1 MNWEGLVEFVW
12 NDSINSSRFIITI
25 SQDCALRSLVFKKQ
39 QSKIKLSKLNELNLF
54 TLEKLELDKGLFV
67 NYIA

>member
-1 MNWEGLVEFVW
+1 MNWEGLVEFAW
-12 NDSINSSRFIITI
+12 NDSINL
-25 SQDCALRSLVFKKQ
+25 SQFLRSLIFKNQ
-39 QSKIKLSKLNELNLF
+39 QSKIQLSKLNELNLF